1 MAYKLTNYR
10 RIDFW
15 CVYSLLFKMTIE
27 YRFWF
32 FAKSFFQSSLNAC
45 HASVPIATAS
55 NTIGISFSMSLLLKN
70 NGEEWAMGIM
80 AASRIRLF
88 NKATVRN
95 AKRQENW
102 RGRIT
107 PFSDIKYRR
116 RKFIEIIAQR
126 TLKKRKRFQ
135 KSKLNTLCNQLWQ
148 REKNKWSEII
158 KKANS
163 NLSNDYPYCCYFDC
177 CYFYW
182 FS

>member
-1 MAYKLTNYR
+1 
-10 RIDFW
+10 
-15 CVYSLLFKMTIE
+15 MTIE

-126 TLKKRKRFQ
+126 TLKKRKKIIDFRSPDWIHFAINSDNARKINEA
-135 KSKLNTLCNQLWQ
+135 KSLKKPIRIFRMIILIVVILIAVIFIDFLKDKIYPDKT
-148 REKNKWSEII
+148 KNSLEI
-158 KKANS
+158 
-163 NLSNDYPYCCYFDC
+163 
-177 CYFYW
+177 
-182 FS
+182 